1 MSVVKRLI
9 ILGIIFGIFVYAW
22 NDVDVINLRVVG
34 QPSMTGP
41 IQNNL
46 EQPFFESLEEKT
58 GLPIKVDYRTVDTL
72 GFKDNYQLAM
82 LKSGMF
88 DMVSLRFLQNG
99 QEEPSIIGI
108 DLPGLN
114 PDFQTA
120 RKVAEA
126 YGPVVDEYLQQRFGT
141 KLLGL
146 WTFGPQVIFCNKPI
160 HRLSDLKGLK
170 VRVGSSTYDALIKLQ
185 GGIPVVIPFD
195 EVTEALSS
203 NMTDCAITSQTSAY
217 SAKWPAYLT
226 HVYPIATQM
235 GINGL
240 AIRLDTWNR
249 FSESQ
254 KQRLQSA
261 VNAYINQVW
270 IYSEQ
275 LNTQSSDCLEGKS
288 ACKLGVK
295 YNLTKIDVTKDDKL
309 FMQKFALDQSFP
321 DWAAHC
327 DKFDP
332 NCSKRW
338 KAAVEPILKQ
348 ANQHP

>member
-1 MSVVKRLI
+1 MKRLI
-9 ILGIIFGIFVYAW
+9 ILGLVLGGFIYAW
-22 NDVDVINLRVVG
+22 NAVDVINLRVVG

-46 EQPFFESLEEKT
+46 EQPFFQSLKEKT
-58 GLPIKVDYRTVDTL
+58 GLPIQVDYRTVDKL

-82 LKSGMF
+82 LKGGMF

-99 QEEPSIIGI
+99 QEEPSIVGV

-120 RKVAEA
+120 RKVSEA
-126 YGPVVDEYLQQRFGT
+126 YGPVIDQNLQKRFGV

-170 VRVGSSTYDALIKLQ
+170 VRVGASTYDALIKSQ
-185 GGIPVVIPFD
+185 GGVPVVIPFD
-195 EVTEALSS
+195 RVAEALSS
-203 NMTDCAITSQTSAY
+203 NMADCAITSLTSAY
-217 SAKWPAYLT
+217 SAKWPIYLT

-235 GINGL
+235 GTNGI
-240 AIRLDTWNR
+240 AIRLDTWNK

-254 KQRLQSA
+254 KQQLQSA
-261 VNAYINQVW
+261 VNAYIDQAW

-275 LNTQSSDCLEGKS
+275 LNTQAADCLQGKGT
-288 ACKLGVK
+288 CDLDVK
-295 YNLTKIDVTKDDKL
+295 YRLIQTPVTESDKL
-309 FMQKFALDQSFP
+309 FMRKFVLEQSFP
-321 DWAAHC
+321 DWAASC
-327 DKFDP
+327 DKLDP
-332 NCSKRW
+332 SCSMRW
-338 KAAVEPILKQ
+338 KAAVDPILKQ
-348 ANQHP
+348 AN